1 MNANLNSLESGT
13 PDSSL
18 ADCREQLSLSDCLEP
33 LSDCREQISLI
44 DRQIA
49 LLLEK
54 RLELAR
60 EIGRIKESV
69 GIPIRD
75 ENRESEVIE
84 IVAESL
90 SQPEL
95 RAPVARIYRRIM
107 RECRLLQ
114 SPEPDKAGPTAQ
126 TTYKVLK

>member
-13 PDSSL
+13 DDSPL
-18 ADCREQLSLSDCLEP
+18 A
-33 LSDCREQISLI
+33 DCREQISLI
-44 DRQIA
+44 DMQIA

-60 EIGRIKESV
+60 EIGRIKESA
-69 GIPIRD
+69 GIPVRD

-84 IVAESL
+84 MVVESL
-90 SQPEL
+90 SQPVL

-114 SPEPDKAGPTAQ
+114 SPEQDKSGQPAQ